1 MIARESHYLD
11 KSVKK
16 IYDKL
21 DLNSLVN
28 NAYDIYVEFTDYLQK
43 NFENVKTGNKVVVN
57 SYDNGSIQSD

>member
-1 MIARESHYLD
+1 MIARDSHYLD

-16 IYDKL
+16 IYEKL

-43 NFENVKTGNKVVVN
+43 SFENVKTGNKVVVN
-57 SYDNGSIQSD
+57 SYDNGIQSD